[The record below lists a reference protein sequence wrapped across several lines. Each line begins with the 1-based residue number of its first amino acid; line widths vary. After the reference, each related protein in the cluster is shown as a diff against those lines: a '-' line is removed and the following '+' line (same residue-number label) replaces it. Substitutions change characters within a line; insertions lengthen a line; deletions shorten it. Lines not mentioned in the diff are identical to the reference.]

1 LPVSKKLALEIFTIE
16 LFHLSAILI
25 FLSFSIYIY
34 FRSKKSPVLFSYLAV
49 GAMIMIWMV
58 SKVLKTLSPNEG
70 LRWFFIV
77 TQYIGVDFL
86 GYSVVVFAMTYRKD
100 AFPKIKNMLIW
111 AIPPLITF
119 LLVLTN
125 PLHMKFYSYYD
136 FYKDRFGPLFYPAQ
150 IIQYGYLFT
159 GIILLS
165 KGYTDQPAFKGKKN
179 WARLFACATLVPV
192 FVNIYYILFKL
203 SVFKWIF
210 PFPVFDFT
218 PIACTIALIFFMIPA
233 LRFRFFDISPM
244 SYNRY
249 FNEMPQGVV
258 FMDRN
263 GNLYNGNNTF
273 CTMFNQN
280 GSVMNINV
288 FLNGVNL
295 ANDEHKQD
303 FLRFVNEFKSSEG
316 FEMNMNTSVYKVSKK
331 FLKKGRLML
340 VFTDIKDAVR
350 YRTQL
355 LSQREELL
363 VANSKL
369 DKLAENTREI
379 AITQTKSQ
387 IAQNMHDILGH
398 SLTVVIGTTELA
410 AAEEEVYEAQK
421 KISRVG
427 ELLSNSLKDLQN
439 TFISGET
446 SWGQTSLTKA
456 INHLKNESIEMDF
469 VIYGNPYELSGSKT
483 EAVFRM
489 CQEAVT
495 NSIRHGRAK
504 NIHIILRYKPEEIE
518 VFAIDDG
525 RGCAEINKNY
535 GLTGIEERIKAVCGE
550 VNFGSDGES
559 GFTIHAKIPKS

>member
-1 LPVSKKLALEIFTIE
+1 
-16 LFHLSAILI
+16 
-25 FLSFSIYIY
+25 
-34 FRSKKSPVLFSYLAV
+34 
-49 GAMIMIWMV
+49 MV

>member
-1 LPVSKKLALEIFTIE
+1 MPVSKKLALEIFTIE